1 MIVVNDSNVLW
12 QYWNRRA
19 ADIDNAGSRSGTF
32 AASTAV
38 IATAPLDAPFA
49 AAPDDDD
56 DDDNDDDDD
65 IDDIDIDVVERRP
78 VSRVATPVERAE
90 GYCNHRRGSL
100 STHPTPCTER
110 VADTTGLGQNHAP
123 PRARI
128 RRARRWL
135 PLPIPDPFD
144 PPPTENPQRAPS
156 SSEPS
161 TLSLPLDDD
170 DDDDDEEDDEEDDED
185 DEEVPPLTPTPPTPP
200 TPSSLPSPIPNKSS
214 SSPSASSP

>member
-1 MIVVNDSNVLW
+1 MMVVNDSNVLW

-38 IATAPLDAPFA
+38 IATAPFGAPLA
-49 AAPDDDD
+49 AAPEDDDD
-56 DDDNDDDDD
+56 DDD
-65 IDDIDIDVVERRP
+65 DDIDIDVVERRP

-135 PLPIPDPFD
+135 PLPMPDPFD

-156 SSEPS
+156 SNEPS

-170 DDDDDEEDDEEDDED
+170 DDDDDDED

-200 TPSSLPSPIPNKSS
+200 VPSPLPSPIPNKSS